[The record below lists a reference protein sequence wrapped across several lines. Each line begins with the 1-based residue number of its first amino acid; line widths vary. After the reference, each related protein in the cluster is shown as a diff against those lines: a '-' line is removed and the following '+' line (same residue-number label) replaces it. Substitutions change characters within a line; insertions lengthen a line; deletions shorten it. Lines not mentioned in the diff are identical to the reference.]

1 MYPGGVGCNRT
12 VNAGSLL
19 SRRRKR
25 NPFSAI
31 FSSGVIRERRSFSA
45 ANSAI
50 SFRISSLSLM
60 SLIGLVGD
68 SDLRRLLRGFRGMFI
83 VYKFCDT
90 AVSYALKGSAR
101 RWCGNCRLK
110 NPAWHGLR
118 AHVTVSGRLGVIMSS
133 SWKIRE
139 ARIKFTEEEDAL
151 LIKEEQDLSWEQ
163 IKDRFPK
170 RSLGSLRAHYY
181 SKLKARLA
189 VQKKR
194 GRPAW
199 RKRRR

>member
-12 VNAGSLL
+12 VNVGSL
-19 SRRRKR
+19 SSQHRKC
-25 NPFSAI
+25 NPFSVI
-31 FSSGVIRERRSFSA
+31 FSLGVIRERRSFSA

-60 SLIGLVGD
+60 LLVGLVGD
-68 SDLRRLLRGFRGMFI
+68 SDLRRLLRGFHGIFI

-118 AHVTVSGRLGVIMSS
+118 AHITVNGRLGVIMSS
-133 SWKIRE
+133 
-139 ARIKFTEEEDAL
+139 A
-151 LIKEEQDLSWEQ
+151 
-163 IKDRFPK
+163 
-170 RSLGSLRAHYY
+170 
-181 SKLKARLA
+181 
-189 VQKKR
+189 
-194 GRPAW
+194 
-199 RKRRR
+199 